1 MELYSVRNLP
11 AKHGKEIV
19 FKSSVLNSFL
29 FTFII
34 FFLTLFCFWMAREGG
49 YFDHGWSLP
58 PVLLYWVGGVFGI
71 ITLISR
77 FHYNA
82 RLRPSNWLV
91 RLRPDQILFK
101 FRSYLNDHFPEEDPV
116 VAAISLS
123 EIEWV
128 RKTRERVTSPTCS
141 NDDRV
146 RTSWHTYLDMKLKS
160 PVDEG
165 VKKVLT
171 TERNRPAPQSR
182 EDELKHQLFQAR
194 KRKAPEAEISLIKES
209 LKTERARKK
218 PKMRGSGTKHHHYPV
233 RIVDSEILRV
243 EWGGIKP
250 GIKDILSMLHGK
262 VAIEPEIYIK
272 TDYTDDAGGK
282 DLDSRILDLIER
294 GQKMEA
300 VSMVRQKYGLSLTR
314 SKVFVEELRRG

>member
-1 MELYSVRNLP
+1 MELYSIRNIP

-29 FTFII
+29 FTFVI
-34 FFLTLFCFWMAREGG
+34 FFLTLFCFWLAREGG

-58 PVLLYWVGGVFGI
+58 PTLLYWVGGVFAV

-91 RLRPDQILFK
+91 RLRPDQILIK
-101 FRSYLNDHFPEEDPV
+101 FRSYLNDHFPEDDPV
-116 VAAISLS
+116 VVAISLS

-128 RKTRERVTSPTCS
+128 RKTRERISKPSCS
-141 NDDRV
+141 EPDSIE
-146 RTSWHTYLDMKLKS
+146 TSWHTYLDLKFKS
-160 PVDEG
+160 SVDEG
-165 VKKVLT
+165 AKEALT

-262 VAIEPEIYIK
+262 VAIEPELYIK
-272 TDYTDDAGGK
+272 TDHTEKVEGK
-282 DLDSRILDLIER
+282 NLDSRILDLTAR

-300 VSMVRQKYGLSLTR
+300 VSMVRHKYGFSLDR
-314 SKVFVEELRRG
+314 SKEFIEELMRG